1 MEEGAAY
8 EVENVLVT
16 RNDPKYGTTLHKFRL
31 NLIDKTKFTKIDAAK
46 IPDNHF
52 DFVSFAEILE
62 SDKEERI
69 IGTFCINPKLV
80 KLMFC
85 VKVCFQ
91 QRCFPNQVFLC
102 ISNS

>member
-1 MEEGAAY
+1 VEEGAAY

-31 NLIDKTKFTKIDAAK
+31 NLIDKTRFTKIDAAK
-46 IPDNHF
+46 IRDNHF

-62 SDKEERI
+62 SEKEDRI
-69 IGTFCINPKLV
+69 IGTFCIIPKLV

-85 VKVCFQ
+85 VKFCFHLS
-91 QRCFPNQVFLC
+91 CFPNFPF
-102 ISNS
+102 